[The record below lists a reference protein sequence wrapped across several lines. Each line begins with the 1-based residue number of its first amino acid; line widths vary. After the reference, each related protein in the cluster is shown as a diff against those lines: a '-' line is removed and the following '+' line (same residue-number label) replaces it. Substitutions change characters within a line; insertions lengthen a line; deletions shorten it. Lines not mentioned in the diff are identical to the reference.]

1 MRLKWMMVA
10 TVAMMAPVYAQTG
23 NAKKAPAA
31 KQPVTQIPPGDW
43 PTYTR
48 DLAGTRYSPLTQIS
62 TSNVSRLTQAWSF
75 RLAPAAPAGGLGGG
89 GRGAAPPAADG
100 AAAAGDVAPPPG
112 RGAGGRGPTANPEA
126 TPIVVNG
133 TMYIPAGNR
142 ILALEADTGKDV
154 WTSTLPFTTGARG
167 ITYWRGDGTN
177 PPRLLFTAGARLVA
191 MNANTGKIDPG
202 FGNEGVVDIKI
213 PWNGAPTVYK
223 NVVMLGALNGE
234 NLYGPPG
241 DMRAYDAVSGK
252 HLWDFHTVPQPGEPG
267 FGSWEKDSWKGF
279 SGTNVWGW
287 YMTVDEQRG
296 ILYMPLGS
304 PAGNYYGGDRP
315 GANLFGNSLVAVDAN
330 TGKYLWHFQTVHHD
344 LWDSDLPPGAG
355 LVDIKRNGKTIPA
368 LAAIGKPALMFI
380 LDRTTGKP
388 VFGVEERAVPKG
400 DVPGEW
406 YSPTQPFPVKPPQLA
421 RNSFNKETDMVTA
434 EDTTPEHAKACQD
447 LWERAGG
454 YYNAGP
460 YTPFLF
466 HEADA
471 PPKSTL
477 QFPGNGGPNWGGT
490 ATDPKT
496 GYIYV
501 QTHDAALSG
510 WIEKKVAGANYGS
523 GNGSPQIYDR
533 GSITG
538 PGPYSGF
545 SASFKIADGKTADG
559 RTVSLPCQKPPWG
572 RLFAVNANT
581 GDIAW
586 QVRLGI
592 TESLPEGKQN
602 TGGSGSAGPIVTAGG
617 LVFIGA
623 TSDNRFRAFDSR
635 TGKELWVTK
644 LDRTANANPMTYQG
658 KNGKQYVAVIATDT
672 VQVFALP

>member
-1 MRLKWMMVA
+1 MRLKWIGLA
-10 TVAMMAPVYAQTG
+10 LAMLPVYAQTG
-23 NAKKAPAA
+23 NVKKTV
-31 KQPVTQIPPGDW
+31 KPVPPGDW

-62 TSNVSRLTQAWSF
+62 TTNVASLTEAWSF
-75 RLAPAAPAGGLGGG
+75 RIAPPAPPGGRGG
-89 GRGAAPPAADG
+89 GRGAAPPAEG
-100 AAAAGDVAPPPG
+100 QEAPPTPAG
-112 RGAGGRGPTANPEA
+112 RGGPPRLTANAEA

-142 ILALEADTGKDV
+142 ILALEADSGKEM
-154 WTSTLPFTTGARG
+154 WTTTLPFSTTARG
-167 ITYWRGDGTN
+167 VSYWPGDGSN
-177 PPRLLFTAGARLVA
+177 PPRLLFTAGERLVA
-191 MNANTGKIDPG
+191 LNANSGKIDPG
-202 FGNEGVVDIKI
+202 FGNEGTVDIKV
-213 PWNGAPTVYK
+213 PWNGVPTVYK
-223 NVVMLGALNGE
+223 NIVMLGAFMDE
-234 NLYGPPG
+234 KLYGPPG
-241 DMRAYDAVSGK
+241 DTRAYDAATGK
-252 HLWDFHTVPQPGEPG
+252 HLWDFHTVPRPGEPG
-267 FGSWEKDSWKGF
+267 FGTWEKDSWKGF
-279 SGTNVWGW
+279 SGNNVWGW

-296 ILYMPLGS
+296 ILYMPIGG

-315 GANLFGNSLVAVDAN
+315 GNNLFGNSLVAVDAN
-330 TGKYLWHFQTVHHD
+330 TGEYLWHFQTVHHD

-388 VFGVEERAVPKG
+388 VFGVEERPVPKG

-406 YSPTQPFPVKPPQLA
+406 YSPTQPFPLKPPQLA
-421 RNSFNKETDMVTA
+421 RNSFNKDTDMVTA
-434 EDTTPEHAKACQD
+434 EDTTPEHVKACQD

-466 HEADA
+466 HEAGA

-510 WIEKKVAGANYGS
+510 WIEKKVEGGNYGS
-523 GNGSPQIYDR
+523 GNGSPQLYDR

-538 PGPYSGF
+538 PGPYTGF
-545 SASFKIADGKTADG
+545 SASFKTADG

-592 TESLPEGKQN
+592 NEALPPGKQN

-623 TSDNRFRAFDSR
+623 TSDSRFRAFDSK

-644 LDRTANANPMTYQG
+644 LDRQANANPMTYQG

-672 VQVFALP
+672 VHVFALP